1 MLMNYKIILRVA
13 DEPVVKQSALS
24 VPSEQTDPLQPLPT
38 VFGSWMGNR
47 ITPSNLSEL
56 FCWWI
61 VFIHTFFIEIIVFI
75 VFNPTFRMI
84 NSPVKKIR
92 RETPKSP
99 MMSTRKNNQR
109 WPEGPAATA

>member
-1 MLMNYKIILRVA
+1 MNYKIILRVA

>member
-1 MLMNYKIILRVA
+1 MILPLTIQFYSIKSTLRW
-13 DEPVVKQSALS
+13 SITNIMG
-24 VPSEQTDPLQPLPT
+24 SEQTDPLQPLPT

>member
-1 MLMNYKIILRVA
+1 MSRGWPLRSYTNAWVANKQTHTKPFQPFLGVGWDLGKPHPTHPNYFVGGLC
-13 DEPVVKQSALS
+13 S
-24 VPSEQTDPLQPLPT
+24 
-38 VFGSWMGNR
+38 FGTG
-47 ITPSNLSEL
+47 TL
-56 FCWWI
+56 
-61 VFIHTFFIEIIVFI
+61 FFIEIIVFI

-92 RETPKSP
+92 TETPKSP

>member
-1 MLMNYKIILRVA
+1 MYTGDHNG
-13 DEPVVKQSALS
+13 
-24 VPSEQTDPLQPLPT
+24 SEQTVPLQPLPT
-38 VFGSWMGNR
+38 VFESWMGNR